1 MYTQQE
7 LEEEEKKSCKVYSLK
22 MSKLVTPHHHTS
34 ISDWDERISDQTETF
49 VQSKHTNECLWLVP
63 LSLSIDDRSIVCVN
77 REIDGRRWLKFTF
90 DFLLLTS
97 QVNTKKKG
105 KSKFIR
111 FPFKLTSISIY
122 ASLIFFFKKKIYS
135 TVRCNR
141 IIDLQKKKVI
151 DTSMK
156 VSWRQSIFTFP
167 VL

>member
-1 MYTQQE
+1 
-7 LEEEEKKSCKVYSLK
+7 